1 MNEREEKA
9 RLRAE
14 MKRVLAGIDEPSAAA
29 RSREVCDLLLAS
41 DLLGGGPVMV
51 FAPIPGEVDLGPL
64 AEALVASG
72 REICLPRMDWE
83 SKSMD
88 PASVTSIDRE
98 RGGLVVRRH
107 DVPEPSTS
115 APTVEVVS
123 LSCVLVPGLAFDREG
138 GRLGRGAGFY
148 DRFVQRCREGATGPG
163 GTHGPIAVGVCFD
176 EQLVDRVPTEG
187 HDRMLDAVA
196 TPSSV
201 WLGSGGLSSQ
211 PPKGD
216 TED

>member
-14 MKRVLAGIDEPSAAA
+14 MKRMLAGIDEPWAAA
-29 RSREVCDLLLAS
+29 RSREVCDRLLAS
-41 DLLGGGPVMV
+41 DLLGEGPVML

-64 AEALVASG
+64 AEALIASG
-72 REICLPRMDWE
+72 REICLPRMDWDQRT
-83 SKSMD
+83 MA
-88 PASVTSIDRE
+88 PALVTSIDRE

-115 APTVEVVS
+115 APAVEVGS
-123 LSCVLVPGLAFDREG
+123 LSCVLVPGLAFDCEG

-148 DRFVQRCREGATGPG
+148 DRFVQLCREGATGHG
-163 GTHGPIAVGVCFD
+163 GACGPIAVGVCFD

-187 HDRMLDAVA
+187 HDWMLDAVA
-196 TPSSV
+196 TPMSI
-201 WLGSGGLSSQ
+201 WRRSGGLSPQ

>member
-1 MNEREEKA
+1 MSEREEKA

-29 RSREVCDLLLAS
+29 RSRELCDRLLGS

-72 REICLPRMDWE
+72 RAVCLPRIDWKT
-83 SKSMD
+83 KSMA
-88 PASVTSIDRE
+88 PALVTSIDRE

-115 APTVEVVS
+115 APIVEVGS

-176 EQLVDRVPTEG
+176 EQLIDRVPTEG
-187 HDRMLDAVA
+187 HDLMLDAVA
-196 TPSSV
+196 TPTKIRRR
-201 WLGSGGLSSQ
+201 SGGLSPQ